1 MEPDPMRRLARSL
14 IDTSFDNLPPE
25 AVQATKNHLIHTLGT
40 ILAGSS
46 TAGCGTV
53 TKLINGWGGSPQS
66 SILVFGS
73 LVPAPHAAL
82 VNSVM
87 AEAGEFQNNDDRINY
102 KSSVCAIPAAWATAE
117 RLGGVSG
124 KELITAV
131 CAAVDLGI
139 RIGLAI
145 NPKPAHPTAQELG
158 SFAAAAAS
166 GKLMGLDEETMLDAL
181 GIAYTGVSV
190 SGSSTSSPSLT
201 KRLVAGLAARNGV
214 FAAELASLGYP
225 ANRNILS
232 GKNGY
237 FRLFHGDDG
246 DYERLTVDLGK
257 RFEIVEVGPKGYPSC
272 RSTHASVNA
281 TMNLVE
287 RHDIRPEQVE
297 QVTVTVSRRVLDS
310 SFGAGDPDK
319 LKAKRSPRGVVDAQF
334 SVPYTVARIITGRKL
349 SFPDFLPEALR
360 DPQVIELAHRVSPVL
375 DEGLDLWPMDAKP
388 AIVEIVLKDGS
399 RLTERVEYAKGN
411 PQNPVSYEEI
421 LHNFRACAAS
431 TALPIP
437 REKTERALELL
448 EGLEMVEDVSELP
461 KLLSPTRANGRGV

>member
-131 CAAVDLGI
+131 CAA
-139 RIGLAI
+139 
-145 NPKPAHPTAQELG
+145 
-158 SFAAAAAS
+158 
-166 GKLMGLDEETMLDAL
+166 
-181 GIAYTGVSV
+181 
-190 SGSSTSSPSLT
+190 
-201 KRLVAGLAARNGV
+201 
-214 FAAELASLGYP
+214 
-225 ANRNILS
+225 
-232 GKNGY
+232 
-237 FRLFHGDDG
+237 
-246 DYERLTVDLGK
+246 
-257 RFEIVEVGPKGYPSC
+257 
-272 RSTHASVNA
+272 
-281 TMNLVE
+281 
-287 RHDIRPEQVE
+287 
-297 QVTVTVSRRVLDS
+297 
-310 SFGAGDPDK
+310 
-319 LKAKRSPRGVVDAQF
+319 
-334 SVPYTVARIITGRKL
+334 
-349 SFPDFLPEALR
+349 
-360 DPQVIELAHRVSPVL
+360 
-375 DEGLDLWPMDAKP
+375 
-388 AIVEIVLKDGS
+388 
-399 RLTERVEYAKGN
+399 
-411 PQNPVSYEEI
+411 
-421 LHNFRACAAS
+421 S